1 MSVPATDADSM
12 STALDAR
19 IYDTLASVG
28 ERESTVEI
36 EILPDALGPL
46 LTDGDGSSLGVSKKA
61 LVRAFTTARR
71 AFFTSNPTPEDGS
84 DGDVVAAA
92 ASTVILVFD
101 SEHLTACN
109 WRKRRIFRSLSKQGS
124 DGADRPPTPPP
135 PSSSSLL
142 SIECNFTAS
151 LLGSPLH
158 RHAKSP
164 TLWYHRL
171 WLMQVCLRHQLARQ
185 QQQQRQAKAGLLKR
199 EVELVLRAAEHHPM
213 NYYAFSYLRQTLALL
228 GSGRLDDRSELVTTY
243 EIDVKVELEHG
254 RGTGATAAVPET
266 GVTTSRLISD
276 THLVTTMRDWCLR
289 NPGDNSGWM
298 FLLHILTLVREGG
311 IDDAN
316 NNDDEVRDVVRQVIR
331 FGRAVQWQ
339 REALWTFVEI
349 AGSRFG
355 VTKVVKETESGLEG
369 WHDQG
374 QGHGQGPAALRLDLD
389 GPVAK
394 ESPANVPGPRSWK
407 RWAQHLP

>member
-1 MSVPATDADSM
+1 MSAPATDADST

-28 ERESTVEI
+28 ERENTVEI
-36 EILPDALGPL
+36 EILPDGLGPL
-46 LTDGDGSSLGVSKKA
+46 LTDGDGSSLGVTKKA
-61 LVRAFTTARR
+61 LVQAFTTARR
-71 AFFTSNPTPEDGS
+71 AFFTSNPTSEDGS
-84 DGDVVAAA
+84 DDDVVVAA

-109 WRKRRIFRSLSKQGS
+109 WRKRRIVRSLSKQGS
-124 DGADRPPTPPP
+124 DGADRPWSPTPPP
-135 PSSSSLL
+135 PLL

-171 WLMQVCLRHQLARQ
+171 WLMQVCLRHHQ
-185 QQQQRQAKAGLLKR
+185 QQQQAKAGLLKR

-228 GSGRLDDRSELVTTY
+228 GGGGGGGGGLDDRSELVTTY
-243 EIDVKVELEHG
+243 EVDVKVEPEHG
-254 RGTGATAAVPET
+254 RGAGANAAVPET

-276 THLVTTMRDWCLR
+276 THLIITMRDWCLR

-298 FLLHILTLVREGG
+298 FLLHILTLVRDGG
-311 IDDAN
+311 
-316 NNDDEVRDVVRQVIR
+316 NDDEVHDVVQQVIR

-339 REALWTFVEI
+339 REALWTFVEL
-349 AGSRFG
+349 AGSKFG
-355 VTKVVKETESGLEG
+355 VTRVEETESGLEG
-369 WHDQG
+369 WYDRG
-374 QGHGQGPAALRLDLD
+374 QGHGQGPAALRLELE
-389 GPVAK
+389 GPVAN
-394 ESPANVPGPRSWK
+394 EIPANVPGPRSWK

>member
-1 MSVPATDADSM
+1 MSAPATDADST

-46 LTDGDGSSLGVSKKA
+46 LTDDDGSSLGVTKKA

-71 AFFTSNPTPEDGS
+71 AFFASNPTPEDG
-84 DGDVVAAA
+84 GDDNVAAA

-109 WRKRRIFRSLSKQGS
+109 WRKRRIVRSLSKQGA
-124 DGADRPPTPPP
+124 DGADRPPP
-135 PSSSSLL
+135 SSSLL

-171 WLMQVCLRHQLARQ
+171 WLMQVCLRHQQAQHQ
-185 QQQQRQAKAGLLKR
+185 QQQRRRQRQAKAGLLKR

-228 GSGRLDDRSELVTTY
+228 GSGSGGLDDRSEHITTY
-243 EIDVKVELEHG
+243 EVGVKVEPEHG

-266 GVTTSRLISD
+266 RVTTSRLISD
-276 THLVTTMRDWCLR
+276 AHLIKTMRDWCLR

-298 FLLHILTLVREGG
+298 FLLHILTLVRDGG
-311 IDDAN
+311 NNIDNANNN
-316 NNDDEVRDVVRQVIR
+316 NNDDEVHDVVQQVIR

-339 REALWTFVEI
+339 REALWTFVEL

-355 VTKVVKETESGLEG
+355 VTKVGEETESGLEEG
-369 WHDQG
+369 WYDWG
-374 QGHGQGPAALRLDLD
+374 QGRGQGPAALRLELD
-389 GPVAK
+389 GPVAN
-394 ESPANVPGPRSWK
+394 EIPANVPGPRSWK
-407 RWAQHLP
+407 R